1 MNERF
6 EWKKQYTIVLL
17 INALYIIIF
26 YLIMLFNN

>member
-17 INALYIIIF
+17 INVFSIIIF
-26 YLIMLFNN
+26 YLIMIFNN

>member
-6 EWKKQYTIVLL
+6 EWKKQYTVVLL
-17 INALYIIIF
+17 VNVLYIIIF

>member
-6 EWKKQYTIVLL
+6 EWKKQYTVVLL
-17 INALYIIIF
+17 INVLYIIIF